1 MVAAARPSRI
11 LLLGDGGVANIEHK
25 NEPTY
30 LRINHAVLSDV
41 REVVGG

>member
-1 MVAAARPSRI
+1 MVAAARPRI

-30 LRINHAVLSDV
+30 LGINHTVLSGV
-41 REVVGG
+41 REVGG